1 MVIWSL
7 QVAIR
12 GTVSLTAYKTQLKN
26 ARHRL
31 NEAPR
36 RRILQMGQPF
46 SERVW
51 DGVPGGR
58 LSDGKRPGEGAG
70 G

>member
-12 GTVSLTAYKTQLKN
+12 GTVSLTAQAQLKN

-36 RRILQMGQPF
+36 RRILQMVQP
-46 SERVW
+46 
-51 DGVPGGR
+51 
-58 LSDGKRPGEGAG
+58 LS
-70 G
+70 

>member
-31 NEAPR
+31 NEAPVAFFR
-36 RRILQMGQPF
+36 WFNP
-46 SERVW
+46 
-51 DGVPGGR
+51 
-58 LSDGKRPGEGAG
+58 
-70 G
+70 

>member
-1 MVIWSL
+1 LWRITKMVIWSL

-31 NEAPR
+31 NKAPR
-36 RRILQMGQPF
+36 RRILQMVQP
-46 SERVW
+46 
-51 DGVPGGR
+51 
-58 LSDGKRPGEGAG
+58 LS
-70 G
+70 

>member
-1 MVIWSL
+1 VIWSL

-36 RRILQMGQPF
+36 QRRILQMVQP
-46 SERVW
+46 
-51 DGVPGGR
+51 
-58 LSDGKRPGEGAG
+58 LS
-70 G
+70 

>member
-36 RRILQMGQPF
+36 RRILQMVQPV
-46 SERVW
+46 S
-51 DGVPGGR
+51 
-58 LSDGKRPGEGAG
+58 
-70 G
+70 

>member
-36 RRILQMGQPF
+36 RRILQMVQPL
-46 SERVW
+46 SERLW
-51 DGVPGGR
+51 DNSPDFLR
-58 LSDGKRPGEGAG
+58 LLIS
-70 G
+70 

>member
-12 GTVSLTAYKTQLKN
+12 GTVSLTAYKTQLMN

-36 RRILQMGQPF
+36 GCVLQMVHPF
-46 SERVW
+46 S
-51 DGVPGGR
+51 
-58 LSDGKRPGEGAG
+58 
-70 G
+70 

>member
-26 ARHRL
+26 ARHR
-31 NEAPR
+31 
-36 RRILQMGQPF
+36 ILQMVQP
-46 SERVW
+46 
-51 DGVPGGR
+51 
-58 LSDGKRPGEGAG
+58 LS
-70 G
+70 

>member
-31 NEAPR
+31 NVSGSPEPY
-36 RRILQMGQPF
+36 
-46 SERVW
+46 
-51 DGVPGGR
+51 
-58 LSDGKRPGEGAG
+58 
-70 G
+70 

>member
-36 RRILQMGQPF
+36 RRILQMVQPLKLALMVYLPSLAF
-46 SERVW
+46 PHNS
-51 DGVPGGR
+51 
-58 LSDGKRPGEGAG
+58 KK
-70 G
+70 

>member
-36 RRILQMGQPF
+36 RRILQMVQPLSYRLWVF
-46 SERVW
+46 PRV
-51 DGVPGGR
+51 VATSSIR
-58 LSDGKRPGEGAG
+58 KRELP
-70 G
+70 

>member
-36 RRILQMGQPF
+36 RRILQMVQPL
-46 SERVW
+46 SSRLW
-51 DGVPGGR
+51 DSPPKSSCNVI
-58 LSDGKRPGEGAG
+58 LS
-70 G
+70 

>member
-36 RRILQMGQPF
+36 RRILQMVQPL
-46 SERVW
+46 SYRLW
-51 DGVPGGR
+51 DYSPHNGYFFD
-58 LSDGKRPGEGAG
+58 S
-70 G
+70 

>member
-31 NEAPR
+31 NEAPSVAFFR
-36 RRILQMGQPF
+36 WFNP
-46 SERVW
+46 
-51 DGVPGGR
+51 
-58 LSDGKRPGEGAG
+58 
-70 G
+70 

>member
-31 NEAPR
+31 N
-36 RRILQMGQPF
+36 
-46 SERVW
+46 
-51 DGVPGGR
+51 
-58 LSDGKRPGEGAG
+58 GKRAVRTVLTK
-70 G
+70 

>member
-1 MVIWSL
+1 SAGSEKKKLTRCGEITKMVIWSL

-36 RRILQMGQPF
+36 RRILQMVQP
-46 SERVW
+46 
-51 DGVPGGR
+51 
-58 LSDGKRPGEGAG
+58 LS
-70 G
+70 

>member
-36 RRILQMGQPF
+36 QI
-46 SERVW
+46 
-51 DGVPGGR
+51 GR
-58 LSDGKRPGEGAG
+58 AHV
-70 G
+70 

>member
-12 GTVSLTAYKTQLKN
+12 GQYPDSLQTQLKN

-36 RRILQMGQPF
+36 RRILQMVQP
-46 SERVW
+46 
-51 DGVPGGR
+51 
-58 LSDGKRPGEGAG
+58 LS
-70 G
+70 